1 MSGGIFGGPLG
12 RKLVMSIS
20 GLFLM
25 LFLLMHLSIN
35 LTLMLN
41 DVDMFGQ
48 HWAEGE
54 MFNTGAHFMISIPLI
69 RIMEPLLAAGFVF
82 HILYATII
90 TLKNRKFRPIGY
102 AQTSGNALTSWSSKN
117 MYILGLAVLAFL
129 VLHIMNFFWKFRFT
143 EMPMVE
149 LGGHTVDDSY
159 SVVAGG
165 VKRGG
170 GGCPGYI
177 AAAVLLALHLAHG
190 FWSAFQTIGFNN
202 RKWIPRLHA
211 ISVVYA
217 IVIGLGFSSIPLYF
231 LLIH

>member
-12 RKLVMSIS
+12 RKLVMSVS

-54 MFNTGAHFMISIPLI
+54 MFNTGAHFMISTPLI

-82 HILYATII
+82 HLLYA
-90 TLKNRKFRPIGY
+90 
-102 AQTSGNALTSWSSKN
+102 LTAWSSKN

-159 SVVAGG
+159 SVVAGLFKG
-165 VKRGG
+165 SVAY
-170 GGCPGYI
+170 CLVYI
-177 AAAVLLALHLAHG
+177 AAAVLLALHLSHG

>member
-1 MSGGIFGGPLG
+1 
-12 RKLVMSIS
+12 MSIS
-20 GLFLM
+20 GLVLM

-54 MFNTGAHFMISIPLI
+54 MFNTGAHFMISTPLI

-82 HILYATII
+82 HIIYATII
-90 TLKNRKFRPIGY
+90 TLRNRKFRPIGY
-102 AQTSGNALTSWSSKN
+102 TQTSGNALTSWSSKN

-143 EMPMVE
+143 EMPTVE

-159 SVVAGG
+159 SVVAGLFKG
-165 VKRGG
+165 SVAY
-170 GGCPGYI
+170 CLVYI
-177 AAAVLLALHLAHG
+177 AAAVLLALHLSHG

-211 ISVVYA
+211 ISGLQQHTALFSTHSLVV
-217 IVIGLGFSSIPLYF
+217 LKR
-231 LLIH
+231 